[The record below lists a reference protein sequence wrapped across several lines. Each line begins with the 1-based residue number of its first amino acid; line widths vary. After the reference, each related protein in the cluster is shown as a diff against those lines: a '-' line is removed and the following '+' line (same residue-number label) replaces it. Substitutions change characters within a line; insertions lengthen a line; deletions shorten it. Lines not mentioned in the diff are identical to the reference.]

1 MHVDI
6 SDHKSALLI
15 NVSSLPYQTSEED
28 ITSYFERQGDKAE
41 VCSVQIHGDGRAT
54 IKLIGLT
61 EEGIVSHQYY
71 PICYSIALIFHVCM
85 NRANQITDTDAT
97 QDKQAE
103 SKCGNNDPNSTRP
116 PSRRSGLN

>member
-28 ITSYFERQGDKAE
+28 ITSYFERQGDEAE
-41 VCSVQIHGDGRAT
+41 VCSVQIQDDGRAT

-61 EEGIVSHQYY
+61 EEGIVSHQDY
-71 PICYSIALIFHVCM
+71 PICYSIALISHVCM
-85 NRANQITDTDAT
+85 NRANQITDTKAT
-97 QDKQAE
+97 
-103 SKCGNNDPNSTRP
+103 
-116 PSRRSGLN
+116 